1 MFKLF
6 FLLNLLLLNL
16 YACKGGYYSCKRKI
30 IDSHAIINQNIQ
42 IPIST
47 KETLI
52 FTQDIASVNKNYTII
67 KKDPFLSLY
76 LVKSKKY
83 FKYPFK
89 LNKHYSL
96 GVASV
101 NKKMAQE
108 GKIKKHQIGLNTLA
122 LFDDA
127 VFAPSL
133 LMTSCCFLE
142 GLVTQNGIIEKTYLK
157 NFLDSKEI
165 VYGDIGVRLEDKNGA
180 VLVLASDPFM
190 HKNQLK
196 KNDIILFFNGKKAK
210 NSADIMK
217 KILFSKV
224 GKTHKLKIKRQ
235 NKILYINASTYKR
248 YGGGYVSDTFLEQKG
263 FNFDKDLFITKIDD
277 SAKKY
282 SLKIGD
288 KLIQANDVK
297 VDNQKLLRKHIGNF
311 KDSSLLLF
319 QRSGFQFFVHI
330 N

>member
-6 FLLNLLLLNL
+6 LLLNLLLLNL
-16 YACKGGYYSCKRKI
+16 YACKGGYHSCKRKI
-30 IDSHAIINQNIQ
+30 IDSNAIVNQNIK
-42 IPIST
+42 IPISK

-52 FTQDIASVNKNYTII
+52 FTQDISNISENYTII

-96 GVASV
+96 GVAAV

-108 GKIKKHQIGLNTLA
+108 GRIKKHQIGLNTLA
-122 LFDDA
+122 LFNDA

-142 GLVTQNGIIEKTYLK
+142 GLVTQKGIIEKAYVK
-157 NFLDSKEI
+157 NFINSKKI
-165 VYGDIGVRLEDKNGA
+165 IYGDIGVRLEDKKAG
-180 VLVLASDPFM
+180 VTIVASDPFI
-190 HKNQLK
+190 KNNQLK
-196 KNDIILFFNGKKAK
+196 KDDIILTFNAKKAR
-210 NSADIMK
+210 SSSEIMK

-224 GKTHKLKIKRQ
+224 AKVHKLKIKRQ
-235 NKILYINASTYKR
+235 DKILTINAITEKR
-248 YGGGYVSDTFLEQKG
+248 YGGGYISDTFLEQKG
-263 FNFDKDLFITKIDD
+263 FTFDKNLFITKIEN

-282 SLKIGD
+282 NLKVGD
-288 KLIQANDVK
+288 KLIQANGVK
-297 VDNQKLLRKHIGNF
+297 VNNQELLREHIGNF
-311 KDSSLLLF
+311 KESSLLLF
-319 QRSGFQFFVHI
+319 QRAGFQFFVHI

>member
-6 FLLNLLLLNL
+6 ILLNLLLLNL

-30 IDSHAIINQNIQ
+30 IDSNAIINQNIQ
-42 IPIST
+42 IPIS
-47 KETLI
+47 KRETLI
-52 FTQDIASVNKNYTII
+52 FTQDISSVNENYTII

-108 GKIKKHQIGLNTLA
+108 GKIRKHQIGLNTLA

-127 VFAPSL
+127 TFAPSL

-142 GLVTQNGIIEKTYLK
+142 GLVTQKGIIEKAYIK
-157 NFLDSKEI
+157 NFINSKEV
-165 VYGDIGVRLEDKNGA
+165 VYGDLGVRLEDKKGG
-180 VLVLASDPFM
+180 VTIVASDPFM
-190 HKNQLK
+190 KTNQLK
-196 KNDIILFFNGKKAK
+196 QDDIILTFDAKKVR
-210 NSADIMK
+210 SASATMK
-217 KILFSKV
+217 KILFSKI
-224 GKTHKLKIKRQ
+224 GKIHKLKIKRED
-235 NKILYINASTYKR
+235 KILIIQATTQTR

-263 FNFDKDLFITKIDD
+263 FNFDRDLFITKIDD

-297 VDNQKLLRKHIGNF
+297 VDNQKLLREHIGNF
-311 KDSSLLLF
+311 KESSLLLF
-319 QRSGFQFFVHI
+319 QRAGFQFFVHI